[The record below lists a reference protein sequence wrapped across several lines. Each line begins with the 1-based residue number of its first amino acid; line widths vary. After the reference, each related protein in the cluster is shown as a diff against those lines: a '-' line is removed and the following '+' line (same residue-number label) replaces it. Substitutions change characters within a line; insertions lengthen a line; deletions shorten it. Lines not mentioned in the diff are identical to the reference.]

1 MEVRGPLF
9 RQLLTF
15 IPIYTGGHSSD
26 SSSPAAGSTT
36 SITTRITLA
45 PNQVALTLKCP
56 GDHAVDEYC
65 TPDDEWGCN
74 DCGLR

>member
-1 MEVRGPLF
+1 MRHDTSIG
-9 RQLLTF
+9 
-15 IPIYTGGHSSD
+15 IYTGGHSSD
-26 SSSPAAGSTT
+26 SSSPPSGSTT
-36 SITTRITLA
+36 SITLA
-45 PNQVALTLKCP
+45 PNHVPLTLKCP